1 MSEAT
6 VLVPIFPYAAEG
18 GARPSS
24 YFRQGNWESETKS
37 QDFWWKNCAAGKI
50 YETNCAARKIC
61 LTESWCVQDFFDWM
75 WTNCISLRER
85 WNKVRV
91 LRNHSETRWNKVR
104 ALRNHS
110 EERVGCR
117 QPTEPQWTVI
127 TFSVLAV
134 GDEIFVIDI
143 MIFDKFVQSLK
154 DHE

>member
-1 MSEAT
+1 
-6 VLVPIFPYAAEG
+6 
-18 GARPSS
+18 
-24 YFRQGNWESETKS
+24 
-37 QDFWWKNCAAGKI
+37 
-50 YETNCAARKIC
+50 
-61 LTESWCVQDFFDWM
+61 
-75 WTNCISLRER
+75 
-85 WNKVRV
+85 
-91 LRNHSETRWNKVR
+91 
-104 ALRNHS
+104 LRNHS